1 MTATFTTLTL
11 EQIVPNPD
19 QPRKHFDPDA
29 LAELAASITASGLIE
44 PLIVRPVGDEF
55 VLVAGERRWRAARIA
70 QLVEVPVR
78 VMDLGEVD
86 AYVLSVAENVNRAD
100 MTAGEEAESF
110 AQLVAYGKPTADV
123 AALFGKSEEYVRV
136 RLSFLDLVPEA
147 RRLLDRGEV
156 GTNLA
161 RYIAALQP
169 GNQRHLV
176 NLFARGEFKSEIE
189 ATHFARSLADAEAA
203 DGLFDVDEPT
213 EEDRVEREQSAKQI
227 RRSLDQVDRL
237 MSLLSDLADRSPA
250 ELAAALGQDLN
261 PRLAQVE
268 RITGVAQRARQQ
280 MRKAKATAAASTLE
294 VRPDLT
300 A

>member
-1 MTATFTTLTL
+1 MTVMFTDLAL
-11 EQIVPNPD
+11 DRIVANPD
-19 QPRKHFDPDA
+19 QPRKHFDADA

-44 PLIVRPVGDEF
+44 PLIVRPVGDVF
-55 VLVAGERRWRAARIA
+55 VLVAGERRWRAAAIA
-70 QLVEVPVR
+70 QLAEVPVR
-78 VMDLGEVD
+78 VMDLDEVD

-110 AQLVAYGKPTADV
+110 AQLVAYGKTVGDV
-123 AALFGKSEEYVRV
+123 AALFGKSAEYVRA

-147 RRLLDRGEV
+147 RRLLDSGQV

-161 RYIAALQP
+161 RYVAVLQP
-169 GNQRHLV
+169 GNQRHLL

-189 ATHFARSLADAEAA
+189 ATHFARSLAAAESA
-203 DGLFDVDEPT
+203 DGLFDVEEPT
-213 EEDRVEREQSAKQI
+213 EEDRAETAAAGRQV
-227 RRSLDQVDRL
+227 RSTLDKVDRL
-237 MSLLSDLADRSPA
+237 MALLSDLADTAPA
-250 ELAAALGQDLN
+250 ELAAALGSDLN

-280 MRKAKATAAASTLE
+280 MRKAKAHAAAQVVD
-294 VRPDLT
+294 VRPELT